1 MNPKQKKF
9 LWIAGIAVAVFYFA
23 PTFINSA
30 RRAAFIRQQQ
40 EAARM
45 AKPPAPQSSPLPAAG
60 DASNNSASF
69 ENLLGVWQGIGPL
82 PGQGFCNL
90 KLELR
95 KNTLQPERFSGF
107 PVLVCMPV
115 VPGSVQRG
123 VTGQSL
129 VLPQMSPLSAVLTG
143 TAKDGSIVFS
153 VDKVIGRT
161 ANGCALTSLSVT
173 PFGTDQIAVEW
184 QEGNCGTE
192 QQPGQILL
200 RRIGK

>member
-30 RRAAFIRQQQ
+30 RRAAYLRQQ

-45 AKPPAPQSSPLPAAG
+45 AKPPAQQSSPLPAAG
-60 DASNNSASF
+60 DASSSTSF
-69 ENLLGVWQGIGPL
+69 ENLPGVWQGVGPL

-90 KLELR
+90 RLELR
-95 KNTLQPERFSGF
+95 KNTQQPERFSGF

-115 VPGSVQRG
+115 MPGSVQRG
-123 VTGQSL
+123 ATGL

-143 TAKDGSIVFS
+143 TGKDGSIVFS

-184 QEGNCGTE
+184 QEGNCDTQ

-200 RRIGK
+200 RRTGK